1 MLKHPLFHHGVHPTA
16 ACQVGKQNSS
26 TDETRSAH
34 ADGSQLHVPA
44 VVWSADLIQDRCTHH
59 AGPELNSETCDHNSF
74 CCRPPAKMSLSLG
87 SYEYHSR
94 ILDLNLALY

>member
-1 MLKHPLFHHGVHPTA
+1 MLKHPFFQPGVHPTA

-44 VVWSADLIQDRCTHH
+44 VIWSADLIQDRCTHH

-74 CCRPPAKMSLSLG
+74 CMPTASENGFIFRSATYTL
-87 SYEYHSR
+87 R
-94 ILDLNLALY
+94 IV